1 MTAPADARALLVAD
15 SFRVRVRDGVAE
27 VRGFS
32 AHLDRFRDTVG
43 RALGAESTSGAAPAA
58 EEASAAEQLDAFL
71 GAARARIA
79 EAGAGFPRLELWREP
94 DGHTSFSLAIRP
106 LPPLRETIE
115 LRSAGVIA
123 LAHPDRKGPGIAR
136 LGALAQELG
145 AEPLLLSPAGTVRE
159 GATTSLVYWLDGDED
174 GNEATGR
181 VIADTERVA
190 SVTERL
196 LRAAAAGTARRSIT
210 EGRATPAQLLGCEVW
225 AVNALHGIR
234 PVTRLDGAELP
245 APHAARLRWFREALD
260 RSWEPVR

>member
-1 MTAPADARALLVAD
+1 MTSPADARALLVAD

-43 RALGAESTSGAAPAA
+43 RALGAGSASGAAPAA

-115 LRSAGVIA
+115 LRSAGVIP

-174 GNEATGR
+174 AGR

-245 APHAARLRWFREALD
+245 APHAARLRWFRAALD

>member
-43 RALGAESTSGAAPAA
+43 RALGAGSASGAAPAA
-58 EEASAAEQLDAFL
+58 EEASATEQLDAFL
-71 GAARARIA
+71 GAARTRIA
-79 EAGAGFPRLELWREP
+79 EAGAGFPRLEFWQEP

-115 LRSAGVIA
+115 LRSTGVIP

-159 GATTSLVYWLDGDED
+159 GATTSLVYWLDGDEAGD
-174 GNEATGR
+174 EAAGR

-196 LRAAAAGTARRSIT
+196 LRAAAAGTARRSIA
-210 EGRATPAQLLGCEVW
+210 EGHATPAQLLGCEVW